1 VCVCGKVNKNLIFSA
16 RNNSPTL
23 CMYVFIEL
31 LQWASGQDRVVSTLL
46 HSLLSVKQSASG
58 GNRH

>member
-1 VCVCGKVNKNLIFSA
+1 MCVCDKVNKNLIFSA

-23 CMYVFIEL
+23 YTYVFIEL

-46 HSLLSVKQSASG
+46 HSLLSAKQTVS
-58 GNRH
+58 